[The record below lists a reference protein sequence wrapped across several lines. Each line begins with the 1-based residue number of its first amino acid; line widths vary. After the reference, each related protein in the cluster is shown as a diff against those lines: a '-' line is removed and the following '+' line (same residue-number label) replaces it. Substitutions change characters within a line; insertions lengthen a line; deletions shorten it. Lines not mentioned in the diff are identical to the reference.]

1 MVIKDNN
8 LKCFWKHSQNKTFI
22 LGIKILNILS
32 GLSYHHNFEM
42 LTHMSMNKNQWFLNN
57 EVIYIMVK

>member
-8 LKCFWKHSQNKTFI
+8 LKCFWEHSQNKPFT

-32 GLSYHHNFEM
+32 GLSYNHNFEKV
-42 LTHMSMNKNQWFLNN
+42 THMSMNKNQWFLNN